1 MEKLTGVVLGVTALL
16 LIAFGPVFIA
26 YWFLLRRKRMAR
38 QRRRSPLTADLLRS
52 PGLALREKL
61 DDLRLDTAF
70 DIALL
75 VFIPVFPLA
84 YIQFL
89 QWFGTSSTLT
99 VVLILMLCAFAF
111 IAWMIRRLLKR
122 SAMMDQ
128 LRLGLDA
135 ELAVGQELDQVM
147 RQGAAVFHD
156 LPADKFNID
165 HVVIASQGVFA
176 VETKG
181 YSKPMRAGGPK
192 DATVVF
198 DGRTVAFPEWT
209 SSKPLEQ
216 AERQARWLSTWL
228 GQATGE
234 PVQVTPVLALPG
246 WFIERK
252 GRGAVQVLSGK
263 ELQSNLLKVRQASPL
278 DPSQMQRIIHQVEQR
293 CRNASPLYRP
303 DED

>member
-1 MEKLTGVVLGVTALL
+1 MEKLTGLVLGVTALL

-61 DDLRLDTAF
+61 DDLRLDTGF
-70 DIALL
+70 EIASLL
-75 VFIPVFPLA
+75 FIPVFPLA

-89 QWFGTSSTLT
+89 QWFGTSPTLT

-111 IAWMIRRLLKR
+111 VAWMIRRLLKR

-156 LPADKFNID
+156 LPAEKFNID
-165 HVVIASQGVFA
+165 HVVIASHGVFA

-192 DATVVF
+192 DSTVVF

-209 SSKPLEQ
+209 SSKPLDQ

-278 DPSQMQRIIHQVEQR
+278 DPAQMQRIIHQVEQR